1 MRSMTAN
8 IIDGKAIAAEV
19 RQGIQEKV
27 AARVAAGGRRP
38 GLAVVLVGENPAS
51 EIYVRNKHRA
61 CEEVGFVSR
70 GYRRHARITQYE
82 LLELVDDLNAD
93 PAIDGILVQLPLP
106 AHIDPQAV
114 IEHIDPRKDVDGFHP
129 VNLGALALN
138 LPGLRPC
145 TPHGCMTLL
154 QHTDVSL
161 AGKHAVVV
169 GRSNIVGRPMALELL
184 NADCTVTLCHSR
196 TQNLAEEVSRAD
208 ILVAAI
214 GRAEFV
220 RGEWVR
226 PGAVVIDVGMNRT
239 DAGLRGDVEFAAAS
253 ARASWITPVPGGVG
267 PMTIATLLANTL
279 QVAELSDPR

>member
-1 MRSMTAN
+1 MTAN

-70 GYRRHARITQYE
+70 GYRRDASITQDE
-82 LLELVDDLNAD
+82 LLELVDELNAD

-184 NADCTVTLCHSR
+184 NADCTVTICHSR

>member
-70 GYRRHARITQYE
+70 GYRRDASITQDE
-82 LLELVDDLNAD
+82 LLELVDELNAD

-114 IEHIDPRKDVDGFHP
+114 IERIDPRKDVDGFHP

-184 NADCTVTLCHSR
+184 NADCTVTICHSR

>member
-1 MRSMTAN
+1 MTAN

-70 GYRRHARITQYE
+70 GYRRDASITQDE
-82 LLELVDDLNAD
+82 LLELVDELNAD

-114 IEHIDPRKDVDGFHP
+114 IERIDPRKDVDGFHP

-184 NADCTVTLCHSR
+184 NADCTVTICHSR